1 MGGISRRDFLRG
13 GAVGVAASVAA
24 PGSAPALADEAAHAT
39 QAGPTDRSRA
49 VPTARTAAVHE
60 CDVLVVG
67 GGIAGMEA
75 ALRVVSQGRT
85 AFIVDKGVFGH
96 SGTSGI
102 NWGHTYQSMELSP
115 NDDATVGST
124 VATMSMVC
132 EGLINQPY
140 FYAMLKA
147 SYDQKTIANALK
159 YGSIPLYNEDG
170 TVLSHNEPYEA
181 FPVVH
186 DQGFWPR
193 FMAQWCRR
201 NGNVTRIFENTFVV
215 DYLTSQDG
223 RAAGAVA
230 IDMTDGSA
238 HVFRAKAVVMATGSY
253 CWIAGWNGMGAE
265 TDAGKECTGDGT
277 AMLLRH
283 GVPMVDMEQFC
294 GDAPQWTPAGVRQ
307 TMGNFNYDAAQTPYS
322 MVFDKDMVP
331 FDEMLAPLAGQY
343 YAINMGNTAKIMWGL
358 RLNGRTTGNGGVFV
372 DKSCAPAMPR
382 YFRRSEERELLY
394 LGYELPQY
402 FEVVPEVWDSAGCP
416 RDLSSS
422 SETVV
427 PGLFYAG
434 AAPGG
439 VGGMTQIACQ
449 SGAWLAANG
458 ALSLCDE
465 LAAAPSVDDAQVDA
479 VLVKAYAPLSNEAEE
494 PLRPVEVMR
503 EVQRAFWPRE
513 TGPMRDEAGCES
525 LIAELERIIAEDLP
539 RVSVADQSTCM
550 NVEWR
555 DALEVESMAWCALGS
570 AYASLTRKET
580 RGYNLRTDFP
590 DTDNS
595 YGLANTVVAYG
606 GEGAGWSAEMA
617 PLHDELVPA
626 ETLAQMVPTCFG
638 LNTFAR

>member
-1 MGGISRRDFLRG
+1 MCG
-13 GAVGVAASVAA
+13 AASACAA
-24 PGSAPALADEAAHAT
+24 SAFAASATAALAEEAQSNGEAT
-39 QAGPTDRSRA
+39 DSESTA
-49 VPTARTAAVHE
+49 PTARTAAVHE

-102 NWGHTYQSMELSP
+102 NWGHTYQSTELCP
-115 NDDATVGST
+115 DDDATVGST

-147 SYDQKTIANALK
+147 SHEQKTIANALK

-170 TVLSHNEPYEA
+170 TVLSGNKPYEA
-181 FPVVH
+181 FAVIH

-201 NGNVTRIFENTFVV
+201 NGNVTHIFENTFVV

-265 TDAGKECTGDGT
+265 SDAGKECTGDGT

-283 GVPMVDMEQFC
+283 GVPMADMEQFC
-294 GDAPQWTPAGVRQ
+294 GDASQWTPAGTRQ
-307 TMGNFNYDAAQTPYS
+307 TMGNFNFDGAQTPYS
-322 MVFDKDMVP
+322 MVFDKDMTP
-331 FDEMLAPLAGQY
+331 FDEMLAPLEGQY
-343 YAINMGNTAKIMWGL
+343 YSINMGNTAKIMWGL
-358 RLNGRTTGNGGVFV
+358 RLNGRTTENGGVYM
-372 DKSCAPAMPR
+372 DKSCTPNMPR
-382 YFRRSEERELLY
+382 YFRRTEERELLY

-416 RDLSSS
+416 RDLSAS

-458 ALSLCDE
+458 ALALCEE
-465 LAAAPSVDDAQVDA
+465 LSAAPAVEDEQVDA
-479 VLVKAYAPLSNEAEE
+479 LLAKAYAPLSNRAEE
-494 PLRPVEVMR
+494 PLRAVEVMR
-503 EVQRAFWPRE
+503 EVQKAYWPRE
-513 TGPMRDEAGCES
+513 TGPMRDEAGCEA
-525 LIAELERIIAEDLP
+525 LIAELERIIAQDLP
-539 RVSVADQSTCM
+539 RITVADKSTCM

-555 DALEVESMAWCALGS
+555 DALEAENMAWCALGS
-570 AYASLTRKET
+570 AHASLTRKET
-580 RGYNLRTDFP
+580 RGYNLRTDYP

-606 GEGAGWSAEMA
+606 GEDAGWSCEMA
-617 PLHDELVPA
+617 PLHDELVGS

-638 LNTFAR
+638 LNTFAQ